1 MSLFHINGTVTAIGQ
16 SEFDNVVTLYAFL
29 EITEASGRPIS
40 IEKVAVCSDVAAR
53 FKIGVS
59 GEFFVDRISR
69 HSGIRC
75 QLWGIKT
82 NGVAVI
88 DSRDLRKRI
97 AALQLIWG
105 LMLTPL
111 AGIGLLLVLPALFRL
126 AASGS
131 EDRRRMFY
139 GMDPTE
145 ARRLERQQAVR
156 I

>member
-1 MSLFHINGTVTAIGQ
+1 MSLFQINGKVTAMGQ
-16 SEFDNVVTLYAFL
+16 SEFDNVVTLYSYI
-29 EITEASGRPIS
+29 EITEDSGLRVTV
-40 IEKVAVCSDVAAR
+40 EKVAVCNDVAAGL
-53 FKIGVS
+53 KMGAS

-75 QLWGIKT
+75 QLWGIKAE
-82 NGVAVI
+82 GVAVL

-105 LMLTPL
+105 LVLTPF
-111 AGIGLLLVLPALFRL
+111 GGVGLLLVVPALFRL
-126 AASGS
+126 ARSGS
-131 EDRRRMFY
+131 QNRRRMFY
-139 GMDPTE
+139 GTDPAE

>member
-1 MSLFHINGTVTAIGQ
+1 MTLFQINGTVTAIGQ
-16 SEFDNVVTLYAFL
+16 SEFDNVVTLYAYL
-29 EITEASGRPIS
+29 EITEASGSRIA

-53 FKIGVS
+53 LRIGVS
-59 GEFFVDRISR
+59 GEFFVDRMSR

-82 NGVAVI
+82 DGVAVL

-97 AALQLIWG
+97 AGLQLIWG
-105 LMLTPL
+105 LVLMPL
-111 AGIGLLLVLPALFRL
+111 AGIGLLLVVPALIRL

-145 ARRLERQQAVR
+145 ARRLERQQALR